1 MISSI
6 ICYNRNKERIFE
18 RKSYNFSFQLLTS
31 VNCKK
36 FRKKRIVNVC
46 KLFGKSISLIHNIR
60 KPEKKH
66 FSTSLKR
73 KEKQYRRTALRSLN
87 RIVKMEKVQVSDSEL
102 VTLYIRG
109 NEKAFEKLVQ
119 RHKSRI
125 YTTIY
130 LIVKDQYVA
139 EDLLQDTF
147 IKAVDTI
154 KGGRYNDEGKFLPW
168 IIRIAHN
175 LAIDYFR
182 RDKRYP
188 NVVFEDGSS
197 VFNTLDFTED
207 SMESVQI
214 RQETHE
220 QLREMIQRL
229 PDVQKQVLI
238 MRHYEDMSFQ
248 EIADAT
254 GVSINTA
261 LGRMRYALIN
271 LRKQFNQ
278 RAPQYDKNFYLR

>member
-1 MISSI
+1 
-6 ICYNRNKERIFE
+6 
-18 RKSYNFSFQLLTS
+18 
-31 VNCKK
+31 
-36 FRKKRIVNVC
+36 
-46 KLFGKSISLIHNIR
+46 
-60 KPEKKH
+60 
-66 FSTSLKR
+66 
-73 KEKQYRRTALRSLN
+73 
-87 RIVKMEKVQVSDSEL
+87 MEKVQVSDSEL

-154 KGGRYNDEGKFLPW
+154 KGRRYNDEGKFLPW

-197 VFNTLDFTED
+197 VFNTLDFSED
-207 SMESVQI
+207 SVESIQI

>member
-1 MISSI
+1 M
-6 ICYNRNKERIFE
+6 
-18 RKSYNFSFQLLTS
+18 
-31 VNCKK
+31 
-36 FRKKRIVNVC
+36 
-46 KLFGKSISLIHNIR
+46 H
-60 KPEKKH
+60 
-66 FSTSLKR
+66 
-73 KEKQYRRTALRSLN
+73 
-87 RIVKMEKVQVSDSEL
+87 KVQVSDSEL
-102 VTLYIRG
+102 VSLYIRG
-109 NEKAFEKLVQ
+109 DEKAFEKLVQ

-139 EDLLQDTF
+139 EDLMQDTF
-147 IKAVDTI
+147 IKSVDTI
-154 KGGRYNDEGKFLPW
+154 KSGRYNEEGKFLPW
-168 IIRIAHN
+168 IIRIANN

-188 NVVFEDGSS
+188 NVVFEDGSN
-197 VFNTLDFTED
+197 VFNTLDFSED
-207 SMESVQI
+207 SVESIQI

-229 PDVQKQVLI
+229 PDVQRQVLI

-271 LRKQFNQ
+271 LRKQFSQ
-278 RAPQYDKNFYLR
+278 RTPQYDKNVYLR

>member
-1 MISSI
+1 
-6 ICYNRNKERIFE
+6 
-18 RKSYNFSFQLLTS
+18 
-31 VNCKK
+31 
-36 FRKKRIVNVC
+36 
-46 KLFGKSISLIHNIR
+46 
-60 KPEKKH
+60 
-66 FSTSLKR
+66 
-73 KEKQYRRTALRSLN
+73 
-87 RIVKMEKVQVSDSEL
+87 MEKVQVSDSEL

-154 KGGRYNDEGKFLPW
+154 KSGRYNDEGKFLPW

-197 VFNTLDFTED
+197 VFNTLDFSED
-207 SMESVQI
+207 SVESIQI

-271 LRKQFNQ
+271 LRKQFSQ
-278 RAPQYDKNFYLR
+278 RTPQYDKNFYLR